1 MRNLKKILALVLAF
15 AMTFAFTASAATFTD
30 QGTIGGDYVD
40 DVNMLVELGVIAGY
54 PDGSFGP
61 QKNIT
66 RAEFAKMAYTLKY
79 GSDTDGN
86 LFAAQK
92 SQFTDVEGN
101 DMVNWAKGYI
111 NYCANQKI
119 VSGVGNNKFNPTGN
133 ITVAEAAKM
142 ILVIMGCDPAKE
154 GFTGSNWM
162 ANTVAKA
169 IDLGVFDG
177 WAGDPTSLAT
187 RELVAKLM
195 RNAIFSPVYEYS
207 AISGIGSQMNAL
219 GTDENMTLGEKTM
232 GLKSVTGI
240 VVANE
245 RYELETDAEGNDIAD
260 SESEFYA
267 VEGAPAATGI
277 DSEESQI
284 YYEGKDKD
292 GNIGYHI
299 LTIDRALDDSLLGNK
314 VNVFFKAD
322 VGSSSEYNYKNVEVI
337 GNVLVNNDTVVYD
350 VDAIAAD
357 VYPDGESNSATE
369 VLPYIGFKTADGEKQ
384 IKADK
389 RLVSKYA
396 RSVDAQEEAD
406 VISAF
411 NAYGYVFD
419 TTISDDDAIAG
430 RSANIIDEMGYPTLS
445 KYRFISVDGGKTYSY
460 IIKTVTDDTDKVAYG
475 SVTNYS
481 ADKGTISLT
490 GIGSVDLEECV
501 IADELKVDDA
511 VVFFRD
517 NGKIVIEKVDVITGA
532 VDSFTDKGVVI
543 GGNEYF
549 AWLDC
554 AEVDNGDLFAYYMD
568 NKSAQGAN
576 TTYYV
581 YNNLIMEILADEVV
595 SAVEDYAVI
604 TRSYYDADMD
614 TAYVKLGFGDNSEGT
629 YQVGKTYLKN
639 SREPNDAANS
649 GNRAQDF
656 ANNTLFGIVV
666 KYKVRDNGTLDLSG
680 QDFNE
685 ILTRGNT
692 TTKYIPDATGI
703 GVVKGNLNGK
713 YGLNDNTIVFAL
725 YGNPCYEVDGEEIK
739 MDATNEEYAPI
750 KAKAYKLS
758 ELVDMDASAIDTLYV
773 GKTPAN
779 APIVSYV
786 LNSKTSTNTY
796 IVCAAMTIGKNL
808 ASGNIAYKESR
819 ALAYVVNA
827 KQYYNSATD
836 SYYAELTLINEGGLF
851 TAKTIENV
859 TNLNAVEIL
868 DNGVI
873 GNISDQRSPNCKFAS
888 GSFVRYDINAD
899 GVITA
904 LDNEGCDLDD
914 IQDEYEAGD
923 YSGFYLVNVS
933 AERNG
938 ILTFYNTKDA
948 IENVKAATALSCEFH
963 EDGYD
968 IIGIDDDKYIG
979 ETLTKVS
986 SRATNLE
993 AGVGNAIIEVDEQQI
1008 VRVFSFVDGTSV
1020 TILGE

>member
-15 AMTFAFTASAATFTD
+15 AMTFALTASAATFTD
-30 QGTIGGDYVD
+30 QATIGGDYVD

-169 IDLGVFDG
+169 IDLGVFNG

-207 AISGIGSQMNAL
+207 AITGGGSQLNAL
-219 GTDENMTLGEKTM
+219 GTDYNQTLGEKTM
-232 GLKSVTGI
+232 GLKSVTGL

-245 RYELETDAEGNDIAD
+245 RYALDTDEEGEALEPSNGTVAE
-260 SESEFYA
+260 
-267 VEGAPAATGI
+267 TGL
-277 DSEESQI
+277 DSEESII

-292 GNIGYHI
+292 GNVNNYII
-299 LTIDRALDDSLLGNK
+299 TIDRALPDEMLGNK

-322 VGSSSEYNYKNVEVI
+322 VSSSAEYNYKNVEVL

-369 VLPYIGFKTADGEKQ
+369 VLPYIAFQTADGEKQ

-389 RLVSKYA
+389 RLVEKYA
-396 RSVDAQEEAD
+396 RNVDAQLQED
-406 VISAF
+406 VIAAF
-411 NAYGYVFD
+411 SAYGYVFD
-419 TTISDDDAIAG
+419 TSVSDDDAIIG
-430 RSANIIDEMGYPTLS
+430 TTDNILDDMGYPVLS
-445 KYRFISVDGGKTYSY
+445 KYRFVSVDGGKTYSY
-460 IIKTVTDDTDKVAYG
+460 IFKTVTDATDKVAYG
-475 SVTNYS
+475 SVTHYS

-490 GIGSVDLEECV
+490 NVGSVDLEECV
-501 IADELKVDDA
+501 IVDELAIDDA
-511 VVFFRD
+511 VVFYRD
-517 NGKIVIEKVDVITGA
+517 NGKLVIEKVDVITGA
-532 VDSFTDKGVVI
+532 VESFTDKGVMI

-549 AWLDC
+549 AWADC
-554 AEVDNGDLFAYYMD
+554 AEVDNGNLFQYYMD

-604 TRSYYDADMD
+604 TRSYYDSDMD

-639 SREPNDAANS
+639 SREPNDAANIN
-649 GNRAQDF
+649 NRAQDF
-656 ANNTLFGIVV
+656 ANNALFGIVV
-666 KYKVRDNGTLDLSG
+666 KYKVRDNGSLDLSG

-685 ILTRGNT
+685 ILTFGNT
-692 TTKYIPDATGI
+692 TTKYSADKSVRVT
-703 GVVKGNLNGK
+703 KGNLDGY
-713 YGLNDNTIVFAL
+713 YGLNDNTLVFAL
-725 YGNPCYEVDGEEIK
+725 YGNPCYVIDDEEVK
-739 MDATNEEYAPI
+739 MNATDEDYAPI
-750 KAKAYKLS
+750 KAKAYKLN
-758 ELVDMDASAIDTLYV
+758 ELVDMTANGIETLYI
-773 GKTPAN
+773 GKTPETD
-779 APIVSYV
+779 PVVSYV
-786 LNSKTSTNTY
+786 LNSKTSNNKY
-796 IVCAAMTIGKNL
+796 IVCAAMTVGETL
-808 ASGNIAYKESR
+808 ASANIAYKESR
-819 ALAYVVNA
+819 ALGYVVNA
-827 KQYYNSATD
+827 MQYYNSASD
-836 SYYAELTLINEGGLF
+836 SYYAELTLINEDGLF

-859 TNLNAVEIL
+859 TNLNAIEIL
-868 DNGVI
+868 KDGVI
-873 GNISDQRSPNCKFAS
+873 GNISDARSENCMFAA
-888 GSFVRYDINAD
+888 GSFVRYDMNAD

-904 LDNEGCDLDD
+904 LTYEGGELED
-914 IQDEYEAGD
+914 IKTKYTPGVN
-923 YSGFYLVNVS
+923 SGFYLVNVS

-938 ILTFYNTKDA
+938 ILTFYNTDEA
-948 IENVKAATALSCEFH
+948 IEDVKSASTVSCEFH

-986 SRATNLE
+986 SRATDL
-993 AGVGNAIIEVDEQQI
+993 AVGVGNAIIEIDEQQI
-1008 VRVFSFVDGTSV
+1008 VRVFSFVDGYSK
-1020 TILGE
+1020 

>member
-15 AMTFAFTASAATFTD
+15 AMTFALTASAANFTD
-30 QGTIGGDYVD
+30 QASIGLDYVD

-54 PDGSFGP
+54 PDGSYGP

-207 AISGIGSQMNAL
+207 AITGGGSQLNAL
-219 GTDENMTLGEKTM
+219 GTDYNQTLGEKTM
-232 GLKSVTGI
+232 GLKSVEGL

-245 RYELETDAEGNDIAD
+245 RYEIDTDEEG
-260 SESEFYA
+260 EEL
-267 VEGAPAATGI
+267 APVNGTVAATGL
-277 DSEESQI
+277 DSEESII
-284 YYEGKDKD
+284 YYEGKDND
-292 GNIGYHI
+292 GNVNNYII
-299 LTIDRALDDSLLGNK
+299 TIDRALPDEMLGNK

-322 VGSSSEYNYKNVEVI
+322 VSSSAEYNYKNVEVL
-337 GNVLVNNDTVVYD
+337 GNVLVHSDTVAYE

-369 VLPYIGFKTADGEKQ
+369 ILPYIGFKTADGEKQ

-389 RLVSKYA
+389 RLVNKYA
-396 RSVDAQEEAD
+396 RSEDAQVKED
-406 VISAF
+406 VIAAF
-411 NAYGYVFD
+411 SAYGYVFD
-419 TTISDDDAIAG
+419 TSISDDEAVVGTTD
-430 RSANIIDEMGYPTLS
+430 NIIDEMGYPTLS
-445 KYRFISVDGGKTYSY
+445 KYRFVSVDGGKTYSY
-460 IIKTVTDDTDKVAYG
+460 IFKTVTDDADKVAYG
-475 SVTNYS
+475 SVTHYS

-511 VVFFRD
+511 VVFYRD
-517 NGKIVIEKVDVITGA
+517 NGKLVVEKVDVITGA

-549 AWLDC
+549 AWLGC
-554 AEVDNGDLFAYYMD
+554 AEVDNGDLFQYYMD

-639 SREPNDAANS
+639 SREPNDAANIN
-649 GNRAQDF
+649 NRAQDF
-656 ANNTLFGIVV
+656 ANNALFGIVV

-685 ILTRGNT
+685 ILTLGNT
-692 TTKYIPDATGI
+692 TTKYNPDATGV
-703 GVVKGNLNGK
+703 GVVKGNLDGK

-725 YGNPCYEVDGEEIK
+725 YGNPCYEPDGEEVK
-739 MDATNEEYAPI
+739 MDATNPDYAPI

-758 ELVDMDASAIDTLYV
+758 ELVDMDASTIDSLYV
-773 GKTPAN
+773 GKTPAQG
-779 APIVSYV
+779 PIVSYV
-786 LNSKTSTNTY
+786 LNSKTSANKY
-796 IVCAAMTIGKNL
+796 IVCAAMTIGKDL
-808 ASGNIAYKESR
+808 ASGHIAYKESR

-836 SYYAELTLINEGGLF
+836 AYYAELTLINEGGLF

-873 GNISDQRSPNCKFAS
+873 GNISDPRSNNCKFAA

-904 LDNEGCDLDD
+904 LDNEGCKLED
-914 IQDEYEAGD
+914 IKNEYKPED

-948 IENVKAATALSCEFH
+948 IDDVKNASALSCEFH

-986 SRATNLE
+986 SRATGLE
-993 AGVGNAIIEVDEQQI
+993 AGTGNAIIEIDEQQI
-1008 VRVFSFVDGTSV
+1008 VRVFSFVDGTKV
-1020 TILGE
+1020 K